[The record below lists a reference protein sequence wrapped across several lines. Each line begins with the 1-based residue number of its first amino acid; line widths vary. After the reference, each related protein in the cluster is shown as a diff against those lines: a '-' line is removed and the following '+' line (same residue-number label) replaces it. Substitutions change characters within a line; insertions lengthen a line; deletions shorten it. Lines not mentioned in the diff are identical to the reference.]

1 MAGPAI
7 TDPFLLSPD
16 VLLVPVAE
24 LPEEVRRSLDP
35 EEGDWA
41 ITHPRARTPSRLL
54 AARSAELVGEFHQ
67 ATTIVDAVL
76 RFSQAR
82 DLDPESTLVEAY
94 PLLERL
100 LSAGFLVAAGSDEA
114 AGIAPSLAPGA
125 RVGSFAVLESVQ
137 SLEDTEVYLARET
150 RDGQGA
156 FAALKIERAA
166 GRAGGAAEQL
176 AREAAILAYLEG
188 DCVPRLLE
196 AGERDGRRFLVLAW
210 LPGADALTAAG
221 ELRRR
226 PAGADLAGLL
236 ALGRAIVAAYA
247 RLHARGVLH
256 GDVHPRNVLVAADG
270 AVALIDFGWSRR
282 MRPSQPEELP
292 EIAGRGGVAFYF
304 EPEYAR
310 ASRAGE
316 TVPAVSA
323 AGEQYAL
330 AALLYQLFAGHPT
343 HDFKLARDE
352 MLRQIAEEPPL
363 PFAAR
368 DAAPWPAFEAVLAR
382 ALAKSPAGRFA
393 SLADFARALGDVAP
407 PEEARRPP
415 ARLPRSGAGAAEA
428 LLGRV
433 LDRLGMDGPLFRDGL
448 PESPR
453 ASVTYGAAGI
463 ACALLRIAAAR
474 DDAALLALADLWAT
488 KAAALVGDPAQ
499 ESEAFYRPGSRLVP
513 EVLGRVSPYHT
524 ASGIHAVRA
533 MIARAQGDA
542 GSWREAAAAFAA
554 ASRAPCP
561 SLDLTL
567 GRAGSLLAAAL
578 LLEGLPEELDAPPP
592 ALHALGESLLS
603 GIWEEL
609 AALPPVAECGG
620 RPGLGMAHGWAGYLY
635 ATLRWCRAAGE
646 PLPGALPARLG
657 ELAAEARPAGRG
669 VRWRWHAE
677 SGADVGTMAGWCN
690 GSAGFVHLWTL
701 AHRALGDPRF
711 AQLAEGAAWNAWED
725 PARDPSL
732 CCGLAG
738 RAYALL
744 AHHRHG
750 GGAEWLERAR
760 DLAERAARTAARN
773 PEPSHSLYKGEVGL
787 AVLTADLAAPE
798 SAAFPFFAEEGWG
811 GALTPAARNAPPK
824 APLSSSG

>member
-24 LPEEVRRSLDP
+24 LPAEVRRSLDP

-54 AARSAELVGEFHQ
+54 AAASAELVREFRQ
-67 ATTIVDAVL
+67 ASTIVDAVL

-100 LSAGFLVAAGSDEA
+100 LSAGFLVAAGSEEA
-114 AGIAPSLAPGA
+114 AGIGPSFPPGS

-137 SLEDTEVYLARET
+137 SLEDTEVYLARAA
-150 RDGQGA
+150 RDGHGA

-166 GRAGGAAEQL
+166 GRAAAQL
-176 AREAAILAYLEG
+176 RREEAILLHLAGADGEP
-188 DCVPRLLE
+188 VPPLLA
-196 AGERDGRRFLVLAW
+196 AGELDGRRFLALGWLA
-210 LPGADALTAAG
+210 GADALTTAG

-226 PAGADLAGLL
+226 GDSGGLL

-247 RLHARGVLH
+247 RLHARGVIH

-270 AVALIDFGWSRR
+270 AVTLIDFGWSRHLGN
-282 MRPSQPEELP
+282 EELP
-292 EIAGRGGVAFYF
+292 ETAGRGGVAFYF

-310 ASRAGE
+310 AARAGE
-316 TVPAVSA
+316 TVPAASA

-343 HDFKLARDE
+343 HDFKLAREE

-368 DAAPWPAFEAVLAR
+368 DVPPWPAVEALLAR
-382 ALAKSPAGRFA
+382 ALAKEPAGRFA
-393 SLADFARALGDVAP
+393 SLADFARALDSAAL
-407 PEEARRPP
+407 PEEARRPT
-415 ARLPRSGAGAAEA
+415 ARSGAAEA

-433 LDRLGMDGPLFRDGL
+433 LDQLRIDGPLFRDGL
-448 PESPR
+448 AVPPR

-463 ACALLRIAAAR
+463 ACALHRIAAAR
-474 DDAALLALADLWAT
+474 DDAALLALADLWIT
-488 KAAALVGDPAQ
+488 KAAAQIADPSAGD
-499 ESEAFYRPGSRLVP
+499 EAFYRPGSRLVP
-513 EVLGRVSPYHT
+513 EVLGRISPYHT
-524 ASGIHAVRA
+524 AAGIHAVRA

-542 GSWREAAAAFAA
+542 GSWREAAGAFAA
-554 ASRAPCP
+554 ASREPCP

-567 GRAGSLLAAAL
+567 GRSGSLLAAAL
-578 LLEGLPEELDAPPP
+578 LLEGRPEELDAPPP

-603 GIWEEL
+603 GIWAGVAE
-609 AALPPVAECGG
+609 LPPVAECGG
-620 RPGLGMAHGWAGYLY
+620 RPGLGMAHGWAGFLY

-646 PLPGALPARLG
+646 PLPDALPARLG

-701 AHRALGDPRF
+701 AHRILGDPRF
-711 AQLAEGAAWNAWED
+711 AALAEGAAWNAWED
-725 PARDPSL
+725 PARDPTL

-744 AHHRHG
+744 AFHRHA
-750 GGAEWLERAR
+750 GGADWLERAR
-760 DLAERAARTAARN
+760 DLAERAARNGARS
-773 PEPSHSLYKGEVGL
+773 PEPSYSLFKGEVGV
-787 AVLTADLAAPE
+787 AVLAADLAAPE
-798 SAAFPFFAEEGWG
+798 GAAFPFFEEEGWG
-811 GALTPAARNAPPK
+811 PGK
-824 APLSSSG
+824 